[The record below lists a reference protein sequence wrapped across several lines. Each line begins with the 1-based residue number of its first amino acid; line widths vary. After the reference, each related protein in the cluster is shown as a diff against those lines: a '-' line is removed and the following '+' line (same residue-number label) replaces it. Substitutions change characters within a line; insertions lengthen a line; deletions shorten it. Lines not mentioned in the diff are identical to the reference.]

1 MKHITVIGTGYV
13 GLVSGAGLSDFGN
26 RVICADIIKKK
37 IDLLNKNKI
46 PIYEPGLDEIVHRN
60 TKANRL
66 SFTTDLEKSIRE
78 SEVIF
83 IAVGTPQSSSGQ
95 ADISAVKTVAKL
107 IGENLQ
113 NKKII
118 CTKSTVPI
126 GTGKLVSEIINDN
139 KPTDGEFAYV
149 SNPEFLREG
158 SAIKDF
164 LWPDRVVIGAES
176 DWAFEMMQD
185 VYRPLYLNETPIIH
199 TTIETAELMKSPLYV
214 KLSVPM

>member
-66 SFTTDLEKSIRE
+66 SFTTDLGKSIRE

-83 IAVGTPQSSSGQ
+83 IAVGTPQSASGQ
-95 ADISAVKTVAKL
+95 ADISAANHFAKWIEVCRSYWSDQRL
-107 IGENLQ
+107 FFLESNV
-113 NKKII
+113 
-118 CTKSTVPI
+118 ST
-126 GTGKLVSEIINDN
+126 S
-139 KPTDGEFAYV
+139 
-149 SNPEFLREG
+149 
-158 SAIKDF
+158 
-164 LWPDRVVIGAES
+164 
-176 DWAFEMMQD
+176 
-185 VYRPLYLNETPIIH
+185 
-199 TTIETAELMKSPLYV
+199 
-214 KLSVPM
+214 